1 MVIIEAMAKA
11 RPVIAPRLTAI
22 PEMVAEGQTGYLFR
36 QGDAEDLAHQL
47 SRFTALTRRPCPLG
61 SGRAPVGAGTF

>member
-22 PEMVAEGQTGYLFR
+22 PEMVSEG
-36 QGDAEDLAHQL
+36 H
-47 SRFTALTRRPCPLG
+47 TRL
-61 SGRAPVGAGTF
+61 PVLVARGMPRIWPTSFPG